1 MVKQFT
7 LHKAERVKSRK
18 VIEQLFAAGRSFS
31 LAGLRVYYLLAPVPA
46 TLPGIANTHLSDPL
60 QAGMGVSKRHF
71 KKAVHRNRIKRLLR
85 EAYRL
90 QKLPLQEALAN
101 NPAELRVF
109 FIFTGKEL
117 PLFEFVQ
124 QQIAAALKRLHKEV
138 LKPQ

>member
-1 MVKQFT
+1 MKQFT
-7 LHKAERVKSRK
+7 LHRAERVKSRK

-31 LAGLRVYYLLAPVPA
+31 IAGLRVYYLLTPMPA
-46 TLPGIANTHLSDPL
+46 TLPGDTVPQLRFPL
-60 QAGMGVSKRHF
+60 QAGVGVSKRHF

-90 QKLPLQEALAN
+90 QKALLQHALAN

-117 PLFEFVQ
+117 PPFDLVQ

-138 LKPQ
+138 LKTQ